1 MDDDD
6 DEISNY
12 VDLHMYMLGG
22 GWKGQDLQGLLCV
35 MPASDIP
42 VPAYSSGESVESSI
56 SLVILSDTE
65 TEMTIVPTDIPIVIP
80 EIALEVEAVAVA
92 SPASALDLTV
102 HLISESNPSKDPPS
116 SYHQLVTPGIYLFLS
131 DDHSEFDPLEDPS
144 EEDTPKINEA
154 TIARWRAAVA
164 LRSSSSSSSTSTPP
178 APLQKRVHLFPARIL
193 ANHRR
198 SRYVSSSSSPLP
210 RKRRR
215 VSPYSS
221 SSSPV
226 SVGLSRKRCKFLTTS
241 LPAADHLPAALPPI
255 RVDHL
260 PPRKRL
266 RDSSSSFHQ
275 EVSVEVSI
283 EDSTKIGYEASIKD
297 GTEIGY
303 EASIEDGT
311 ETGYEASIEATI
323 KVTTEVAA
331 EPHVPL
337 ILREQT
343 IAERLDKH
351 EEVIQ
356 EMYDHILEMP
366 LQRTKEIEEELKAL
380 NDRAETAKIE
390 RQLGFVSEE
399 LRQSRMSYHA
409 DRERM
414 TPEAIE
420 ELLAQYVAEALAA
433 HKANRN
439 IRNIIKIGDENE
451 DENEGDNRNGNGGGN
466 SNVHGDAAC
475 EYTYKEFLNC
485 QPLNFKGTEG
495 AVGLARWFEKME
507 YVFHISNYT
516 PKCQV
521 KYATCTLQN
530 GALTWWNSY
539 KRPVDTDVA
548 YVMPWKELMKLM
560 TEVYCPRNE
569 IQKMESGLW
578 NLTMKGNDVTAYKQ
592 RF

>member
-1 MDDDD
+1 
-6 DEISNY
+6 
-12 VDLHMYMLGG
+12 
-22 GWKGQDLQGLLCV
+22 

-65 TEMTIVPTDIPIVIP
+65 TEMTIVPTNIPIVIP

-116 SYHQLVTPGIYLFLS
+116 SDHQLVTPGIYLFLS

-178 APLQKRVHLFPARIL
+178 APLQKRVHPFPVRIP

-210 RKRRR
+210 
-215 VSPYSS
+215 P
-221 SSSPV
+221 
-226 SVGLSRKRCKFLTTS
+226 
-241 LPAADHLPAALPPI
+241 DHSPAALPPI

-266 RDSSSSFHQ
+266 RDSLSSFHQ
-275 EVSVEVSI
+275 EVSVEVGI

-303 EASIEDGT
+303 EASIKDGT

-323 KVTTEVAA
+323 EVTTEVAA
-331 EPHVPL
+331 EPHISP
-337 ILREQT
+337 ILPKQT
-343 IAERLDKH
+343 ITERLDEY

-366 LQRTKEIEEELKAL
+366 LQRIEEIEDEQKAL
-380 NDRAETAKIE
+380 NDRAEIAELERTALRDRSKSLKI
-390 RQLGFVSEE
+390 
-399 LRQSRMSYHA
+399 
-409 DRERM
+409 RM

-420 ELLAQYVAEALAA
+420 ELIAQYVAEALAA

-466 SNVHGDAAC
+466 SNVHGD
-475 EYTYKEFLNC
+475 
-485 QPLNFKGTEG
+485 G
-495 AVGLARWFEKME
+495 
-507 YVFHISNYT
+507 
-516 PKCQV
+516 
-521 KYATCTLQN
+521 N
-530 GALTWWNSY
+530 GN
-539 KRPVDTDVA
+539 
-548 YVMPWKELMKLM
+548 
-560 TEVYCPRNE
+560 
-569 IQKMESGLW
+569 
-578 NLTMKGNDVTAYKQ
+578 GNG
-592 RF
+592 